1 VPDRASGEKTTE
13 LHLQIDRL
21 HKYES
26 SWHSSRV
33 SDSNQGSGK
42 HPKQHA
48 PIPPLTTLLQP
59 LVIIDF
65 TATWCGP
72 CKMIGPVFEKMQEE
86 FPGVV
91 FVKVDVDANEETT
104 QLCGVTAMPT
114 FQFYKG
120 GQKVGE
126 LKGANA
132 DGLRVSVILF

>member
-1 VPDRASGEKTTE
+1 MKVLGTLQEYQAQIQEAASNPINV
-13 LHLQIDRL
+13 LQSYL
-21 HKYES
+21 
-26 SWHSSRV
+26 
-33 SDSNQGSGK
+33 
-42 HPKQHA
+42 
-48 PIPPLTTLLQP
+48 IPLLQP
-59 LVIIDF
+59 LVVIDF

-72 CKMIGPVFEKMQEE
+72 CKMIAPVYEKMQEE

-91 FVKVDVDANEETT
+91 FAKIDVDANEEAT

-132 DGLRVSVILF
+132 DGLRVSPFAPPVALCAPF